1 MEVYNFKTFREYFDL
16 TEKLKDYNPFYYYHL
31 ENSIREIA
39 RNKIH
44 FERFFYM
51 KDRGDYLFC
60 LWKKDECITYS
71 LNQNITLFDYFAK
84 EIVFENFKRFT
95 FSGSKN
101 VTDYLFKKFNVSY
114 EETKYRCYYNIESID
129 PDFDAAQGKLEMAD
143 INEIQLLAE
152 YIDNFNSEFYEDD
165 KIDEEGIHVAWSG
178 IQNNNLYQWS
188 LNGKPAAVAQVN
200 FSDFDFPLIG
210 FIYVDKNMRGKNIG
224 ASMVH
229 EISKALLSTE
239 STSCSLMTDGYN
251 PYSNRSFKK
260 AGYKLYGEYVVRYKN
275 K

>member
-1 MEVYNFKTFREYFDL
+1 MVVYNFRTFREYFDL

-31 ENSIREIA
+31 ENSIREVA
-39 RNKIH
+39 RNKIP
-44 FERFFYM
+44 FERFFYI
-51 KDRGDYLFC
+51 KDHDGYLFC
-60 LWKKDECITYS
+60 LWKDDEFISYS
-71 LNQNITLFDYFAK
+71 LNHNVTLFDFFAK
-84 EIVFENFKRFT
+84 EIGFKNFKRFI

-101 VTDYLFKKFNVSY
+101 IIDYLFKKFDVSY
-114 EETKYRCYYNIESID
+114 EESKYRCYYNIESID
-129 PDFDAAQGKLEMAD
+129 PDFNAAEGKLEMAD

-152 YIDNFNSEFYEDD
+152 YIDNFNSEFYEDN

-188 LNGKPAAVAQVN
+188 LNGKPVAIAQVN

-210 FIYVDKNMRGKNIG
+210 FIYVNKNMRGKNIG

-229 EISKALLSTE
+229 EISKGLLGRGSNL
-239 STSCSLMTDGYN
+239 CSLMTDGYN